1 MSCHLYIWQMMSS
14 SKRCCRTG
22 QTSTWT
28 YDIIRYFELRRRSFY
43 LHSMSNEQRYSNMK
57 WTNFEQWQS
66 VVQEIFDMFLSQCR
80 SSYKCGASV
89 TIDEQLITF
98 HGRCHFQM
106 FMPSKNLS
114 LDKSMIPAKNRLGI
128 MQKIKSKPVKWGLK
142 TFLTCESTTG
152 YILNVFIFV

>member
-1 MSCHLYIWQMMSS
+1 
-14 SKRCCRTG
+14 
-22 QTSTWT
+22 
-28 YDIIRYFELRRRSFY
+28 
-43 LHSMSNEQRYSNMK
+43 
-57 WTNFEQWQS
+57 
-66 VVQEIFDMFLSQCR
+66 MFLSQCR
-80 SSYKCGASV
+80 SSCKCGASV